1 MEVIKMCENMTEF
14 ILHAESIN
22 ESNKKILDEA
32 NKEINEFV
40 NERLDSNGICY
51 ASELAEILE
60 KTWGFSAR
68 YKDVKFHGIKTL
80 EG

>member
-1 MEVIKMCENMTEF
+1 MCENMTEF
-14 ILHAESIN
+14 ILHAESSN

-60 KTWGFSAR
+60 KTLGFNNFSAR
-68 YKDVKFHGIKTL
+68 YKDDKFHGIKNL

>member
-1 MEVIKMCENMTEF
+1 MRENMTEF
-14 ILHAESIN
+14 ISYAESIN
-22 ESNKKILDEA
+22 KSNKKILDEA

-40 NERLDSNGICY
+40 KERLDSNGICY

-60 KTWGFSAR
+60 KTLGFNSFSAR
-68 YKDVKFHGIKTL
+68 YKDDKFHGIKTL